1 MGSGFYFNP
10 PNEGFISIIFFR
22 SMWGLPFANL
32 EAKVSQSLQVVEIFY
47 CFGQGSVYWLGLG
60 HSPPCVQEKMAS
72 LLGTC
77 VSGQKWAPH
86 EEAEPSL
93 PAENSNSPLQG
104 ALMGACCRSAGGP
117 CGQGQVPSR
126 QSLRAFLGR
135 QPLCG
140 MGVLSVIEITSRPPI
155 VRPWMA
161 DKRPGPR
168 PFTTTRMWVTPFAV
182 AFAAAAMPAV
192 CAAMPVPFLAFLNP
206 SVPQEVRARGW
217 LAAETTW
224 ICVLL

>member
-1 MGSGFYFNP
+1 MGES
-10 PNEGFISIIFFR
+10 
-22 SMWGLPFANL
+22 
-32 EAKVSQSLQVVEIFY
+32 FY
-47 CFGQGSVYWLGLG
+47 CFGQGSIYWLGAG
-60 HSPPCVQEKMAS
+60 PQPPRAQEQMAS
-72 LLGTC
+72 LLGTR
-77 VSGQKWAPH
+77 VSGQKGAPRA
-86 EEAEPSL
+86 EAEPSP
-93 PAENSNSPLQG
+93 PAE
-104 ALMGACCRSAGGP
+104 RSTAPAGSSDGCLLRPAGGP
-117 CGQGQVPSR
+117 GGQVQGQVPSR

-140 MGVLSVIEITSRPPI
+140 MGVLSVMEITSRPPI